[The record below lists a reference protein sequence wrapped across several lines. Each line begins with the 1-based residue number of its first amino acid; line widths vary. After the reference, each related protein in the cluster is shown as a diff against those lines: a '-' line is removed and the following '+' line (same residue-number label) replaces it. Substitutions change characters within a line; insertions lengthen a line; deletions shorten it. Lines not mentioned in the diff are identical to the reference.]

1 VPVLTGGYRDVAV
14 NKQGDN
20 SMKCGIKA
28 LLITLAIATTGMS
41 ARAGG
46 DARRQNTGYAE
57 QVRRGSA
64 GAGANQSDRCR

>member
-1 VPVLTGGYRDVAV
+1 VPVLSGGYRDVAV

-41 ARAGG
+41 AGAL
-46 DARRQNTGYAE
+46 AATPAAKAQATE
-57 QVRRGSA
+57 QVRRAAPGQ
-64 GAGANQSDRCR
+64 ANQSG